1 MKQSPESF
9 TLIAEGSRENWLA
22 AKAANDIGSCIP
34 LSKIPLVELEAL
46 HAMIETEF
54 RVREND
60 QPPINTAIRPF

>member
-1 MKQSPESF
+1 MKTNTDSF
-9 TLIAEGSRENWLA
+9 TLVAEGARENWLA
-22 AKAANDIGSCIP
+22 ARAANDIGSCIP
-34 LSKIPLVELEAL
+34 LSKIPLEELEAL

>member
-1 MKQSPESF
+1 MKTNTDSF
-9 TLIAEGSRENWLA
+9 TLVAEGARENWLA
-22 AKAANDIGSCIP
+22 ARCAQDIGSCIP